1 VAALLFLSHDDVES
15 MKMMKMMKTVRLRL
29 LQLLC
34 ADDVWD
40 GAIYIVGNGDEM
52 SSPGQAGYIWTIG
65 GEGR

>member
-15 MKMMKMMKTVRLRL
+15 MKMMKKMKTVVRLRL

-40 GAIYIVGNGDEM
+40 
-52 SSPGQAGYIWTIG
+52 
-65 GEGR
+65 